1 MSSVI
6 CYFVYLFLQFG
17 QASCSYG
24 QVSSTQCGSVQLD
37 KKINNIKYF
46 MQIFV

>member
-37 KKINNIKYF
+37 KKINAIKYNLF
-46 MQIFV
+46 IVI